1 MILGNLLLGEILEN
15 LNFWNLYNKIIE
27 NMVGIIIFSKYKY
40 MLDVNFF
47 EKKFWIYVWYNVML
61 IEFEYCLCCNV
72 INV

>member
-1 MILGNLLLGEILEN
+1 
-15 LNFWNLYNKIIE
+15 
-27 NMVGIIIFSKYKY
+27 MVGIIIFSKYKY

-72 INV
+72 FNV